1 MTHPNEENSAALAAD
16 YLNWRLDVD
25 ADDIAWLC
33 LDKPDASANVLSR
46 DVLTEFAE
54 IVVAMTQ
61 TPPAG
66 LIIYSGKSSGFIA
79 GADINIFPTIES
91 EQQAYDL
98 MRLGHKI
105 LADFAALPCTT
116 VAMIDGFA
124 LGGGLELAL
133 ACDARVVA
141 ATTRPILGFPE
152 VQLGLH
158 PGFGGTV
165 RSVRLIGVMHAM
177 PLMLTGKSVRPDK
190 ALSLGLVDQVVS
202 PESLRQAASTL
213 AMKPPP
219 DRRRSIVDR
228 LLHIPFMRS
237 IVAARMHGSVA
248 KRANREQYPA
258 PFALVD
264 LWQRHGAQEESAYD
278 AEARSFAR
286 LIETDTSRNLVRV
299 YFLQERLKRSAARD
313 DSIDAGNRG
322 CIHVVGAGVMG
333 GDIAAWCALRGFSVT
348 LQDRGMEYIQPA
360 LDRAAKLFEKRFRDP
375 EELAAVRG
383 RLRADTSGE
392 GVSQA
397 DVVIE
402 AIFEDSEAK
411 RALYQQLEPRMK
423 ADAVLATNTSSIPLE
438 ELAPSLQQPE
448 RLIGLHFFNPV
459 AKLPLVEVVIANSSS
474 AEVVAKGLAL
484 TRQLGKLPLPCRS
497 LPGFLVNRILG
508 SYMAEA
514 LEMVSEG
521 VPLADIDHA
530 AVDFGMP
537 MGPIELMDSVGIDV
551 ALHVAKILAP
561 LAGRKVAPELEELV
575 AAGRL
580 GKKSGQGFYVYS
592 DNKPVRPPATREPIG
607 NDTQD
612 RLILAFI
619 NEAMACLADKVVED
633 EELIDAG
640 VIFGTGFA
648 PFRGGPIHYARTVGL
663 DAMMTNLN
671 ELADRYGERFI
682 PTGGWAELR
691 Q

>member
-1 MTHPNEENSAALAAD
+1 MAHPNKENSTALGAD
-16 YLNWRLDVD
+16 YLNWRIDID
-25 ADDIAWLC
+25 ANDIAWLC

-98 MRLGHKI
+98 MRLSHKI
-105 LADFAALPCTT
+105 LADFVALPCTT

-141 ATTRPILGFPE
+141 ETTRPILGFPE

-165 RSVRLIGVMHAM
+165 RSVRLIGVMRAM
-177 PLMLTGKSVRPDK
+177 PLMLTGKSVRPNK
-190 ALSLGLVDQVVS
+190 ALSLGLVDEVVS
-202 PESLRQAASTL
+202 PENLRQAASAL
-213 AMKPPP
+213 ALKSPPS
-219 DRRRSIVDR
+219 RRRSILDR

-237 IVAARMHGSVA
+237 IVAARMHSSVA

-264 LWQRHGAQEESAYD
+264 LWQRYGAQEESAYD

-313 DSIDAGNRG
+313 DSVDAGNRG

-348 LQDRGMEYIQPA
+348 LQDREMKYIQPA

-375 EELAAVRG
+375 EELAAARG

-423 ADAVLATNTSSIPLE
+423 ADAILATNTSSIPLE

-459 AKLPLVEVVIANSSS
+459 AKLPLVEVVIATSSS
-474 AEVVAKGLAL
+474 AEVVAKGLSL
-484 TRQLGKLPLPCRS
+484 TRQIGKLPLPCRS

-514 LEMVSEG
+514 LEMVGEG
-521 VPLADIDHA
+521 VPLADIDQA

-592 DNKPVRPPATREPIG
+592 DNKPVRPPATREPID

-648 PFRGGPIHYARTVGL
+648 PFRGGPMHYVRSMGI
-663 DAMMTNLN
+663 DAMLATLN
-671 ELADRYGERFI
+671 ELADRYGERFN
-682 PTGGWAELR
+682 PSAGWAELR

>member
-1 MTHPNEENSAALAAD
+1 MAHPNKENSTAVGAD
-16 YLNWRLDVD
+16 YLNWRIDID
-25 ADDIAWLC
+25 ANDIAWLC

-98 MRLGHKI
+98 MRLSHKI
-105 LADFAALPCTT
+105 LADFVALPCTT

-141 ATTRPILGFPE
+141 ETTRPILGFPE

-165 RSVRLIGVMHAM
+165 RSVRLIGVMRAM

-190 ALSLGLVDQVVS
+190 ALSLGLVDEVVS
-202 PESLRQAASTL
+202 PESLRQAARAL
-213 AMKPPP
+213 ALKSPPE
-219 DRRRSIVDR
+219 RRRSILDR

-237 IVAARMHGSVA
+237 IVAARMHSSVA

-264 LWQRHGAQEESAYD
+264 LWQRYGAQEESAYD

-299 YFLQERLKRSAARD
+299 YFLQERLKRTAARD
-313 DSIDAGNRG
+313 DSVDAGNRG

-348 LQDRGMEYIQPA
+348 LQDREMKYIQPA

-375 EELAAVRG
+375 EELAAARG

-423 ADAVLATNTSSIPLE
+423 ADAILATNTSSIPLE
-438 ELAPSLQQPE
+438 ELAPSLQKPE

-459 AKLPLVEVVIANSSS
+459 AKLPLVEVVIATSSS
-474 AEVVAKGLAL
+474 AEVVAKGLSL
-484 TRQLGKLPLPCRS
+484 TRQIGKLPLPCRS

-514 LEMVSEG
+514 LEMVGEG
-521 VPLADIDHA
+521 VPLADIDQA

-580 GKKSGQGFYVYS
+580 GKKSGQGFYLYS
-592 DNKPVRPPATREPIG
+592 DNKPVRPPATREPID

-648 PFRGGPIHYARTVGL
+648 PFRGGPIHYARTVGV
-663 DAMMTNLN
+663 DAMMANLN
-671 ELADRYGERFI
+671 ELADRYGERFT